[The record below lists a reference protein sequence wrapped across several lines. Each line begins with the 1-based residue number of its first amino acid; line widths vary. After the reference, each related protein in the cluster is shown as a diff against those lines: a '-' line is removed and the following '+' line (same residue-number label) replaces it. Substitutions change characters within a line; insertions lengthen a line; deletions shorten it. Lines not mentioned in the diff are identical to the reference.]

1 MCTLYDRLNARGRIG
16 ESGGADIYLS
26 FAWAVVAGG
35 RMIFLSGAV
44 TMTMTAAVAFAQE
57 NKGRFVEE
65 LKALLRIPSISTDPE
80 RVGDVRRAA
89 EFVAAELKRIGMEN
103 VRLIETTTPE
113 EVIVDAAGQ
122 ARMVRERKGHPL
134 VYADWLQAGSAKAT
148 VLCYGH
154 YDVQPAEPLDEWKS
168 PPFEPTER
176 DGNIYAR
183 GAVDDKGQMWMHV
196 KALESLMVA
205 GGGTLPVNVRV
216 IVEGEEEVGGEG
228 IAAFVREHG
237 EELKADVA
245 LVSDTEMFVAE
256 LPTLCVGLRGMI
268 YTEIEA
274 RGARTDLHSGM
285 YGGAAPN
292 PFVAL
297 AQVIAKLK
305 DEDGKILIPGFYDKV
320 QKPSADELKAWK
332 ALPFDEEHYRETE
345 VGSVALTGEPG
356 LSVLER
362 TWARPTL
369 DVHGMP
375 GGFIG
380 AGAKTVIP
388 AKAVAKVSMRLVP
401 DMTPAESFAKYKA
414 YVESITPKG
423 VVLDVRLIH
432 AGDPIVVSTDNSYVK
447 AATEAMHAVF
457 GKETVFVRGGG
468 SIPIVGDFVRELK
481 IPTVMM
487 GFGLPDDNL
496 HAPNEKFHLA
506 NFYRG
511 IESIVRF
518 LSGVGA

>member
-1 MCTLYDRLNARGRIG
+1 MAANMAQTAIEFAR
-16 ESGGADIYLS
+16 
-26 FAWAVVAGG
+26 
-35 RMIFLSGAV
+35 
-44 TMTMTAAVAFAQE
+44 E
-57 NKGRFVEE
+57 NRARFVEE
-65 LKALLRIPSISTDPE
+65 LKALLRIPSVSTLPE
-80 RVGDVRRAA
+80 HVGDVRRAA

-103 VRLIETTTPE
+103 VRLIETSTNE
-113 EVIVDAAGQ
+113 HVIADASGPALLVP
-122 ARMVRERKGHPL
+122 ARHGHPL
-134 VYADWLQAGSAKAT
+134 VYADWLHVEGGPT

-176 DGNIYAR
+176 NGNLYAR

-196 KALESLMVA
+196 KALESLMAA
-205 GGGTLPVNVRV
+205 GGGKLPVNVRV

-228 IAAFVREHG
+228 IATFVRQHG
-237 EELKADVA
+237 NQLKADVA
-245 LVSDTEMFVAE
+245 LVSDTEMFAPE

-274 RGARTDLHSGM
+274 RGAKVDLHSGM

-305 DEDGKILIPGFYDKV
+305 DENGKILIPGFYDKV
-320 QKPSADELKAWK
+320 QKPTADELKAWK
-332 ALPFDEEHYRETE
+332 ALPFDEEHYRERE
-345 VGSVALTGEPG
+345 VGSTVLTGEPG
-356 LSVLER
+356 LSVQER

-375 GGFIG
+375 GGFVG
-380 AGAKTVIP
+380 VGAKTVIP

-414 YVESITPKG
+414 YVESIAPKG
-423 VVLDVRLIH
+423 VQLEVRLIH
-432 AGDPIVVSTDNSYVK
+432 SGDPIGVSTANRFVR
-447 AATEAMHAVF
+447 AATEAMHEVF
-457 GKETVFVRGGG
+457 RKDSVFVRGGG